1 MDRDLLKAIY
11 AVLKKQAE
19 ERKIASRGKRSNRP

>member
-11 AVLKKQAE
+11 AVLQKQAE
-19 ERKIASRGKRSNRP
+19 DRKNANRGRRRT